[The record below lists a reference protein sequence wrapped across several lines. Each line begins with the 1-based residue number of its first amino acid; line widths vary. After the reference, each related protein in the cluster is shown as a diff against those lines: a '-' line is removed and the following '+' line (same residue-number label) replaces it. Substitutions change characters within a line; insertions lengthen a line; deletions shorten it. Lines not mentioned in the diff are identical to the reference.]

1 MKGRRKKAEANAAV
15 WKASNERLPYPK
27 VAKERGPQQNKEQ
40 GTGEK
45 PVWHSE
51 DLALKTAAQYF
62 GAELMPLLGIE
73 GTAEYIAPTETVK
86 LEARHFYQD
95 FNYAMNEKSWIHF
108 EFESDHITGEDL
120 KRFREYEAATSR
132 AHNVDVVTYCI
143 CSANVRNPRYQLHT
157 GINVYR
163 IRIIRLKGRDS
174 DLLFKAVEE
183 KRASG
188 QALTK
193 AELVPL
199 LLTPLMSGRMKI
211 KERIIR
217 SLKILYMARDCIT
230 PLEMEK
236 MQAVLYTFADKF
248 LNKDELD
255 NVKEVITMTTLG
267 RMIFNDGVEKGIRA
281 MVLDN
286 LEEDV
291 CDERICEKLQKH
303 FSLTREEAEEKVRV
317 YKAQE

>member
-1 MKGRRKKAEANAAV
+1 MKERRKKAEANAA
-15 WKASNERLPYPK
+15 WRSSRGKSPYQKA
-27 VAKERGPQQNKEQ
+27 AKERSLQQNKEQ
-40 GTGEK
+40 SAGNK

-62 GAELMPLLGIE
+62 GAELLPLLGIE

-108 EFESDHITGEDL
+108 EFESDPITVEDL

-132 AHNVDVVTYCI
+132 AHQVDVVTYVI
-143 CSANVRNPRYQLHT
+143 CSANVKKPRCKLIT
-157 GINVYR
+157 GINEYR

-174 DLLFKAVEE
+174 DLLFKTVEE
-183 KRASG
+183 KRAG
-188 QALTK
+188 GETLTK
-193 AELVPL
+193 ADLVPL
-199 LLTPLMSGRMKI
+199 LLTPLMSGKMKI

-217 SLKILYMARDCIT
+217 SLKILYAAGECIT
-230 PLEMEK
+230 ALEAEK

-248 LNKDELD
+248 LSRDELD

-267 RMIFNDGVEKGIRA
+267 EMIFNDGVEKGIRA

-286 LEEDV
+286 LEEDI